1 VNQFSILKV
10 MTTRIAGGLRKAPK
24 KGAVKQSQNLM
35 VVANRLLKQ
44 LHNTSWLTGKKGYGE
59 LTSLFSF

>member
-10 MTTRIAGGLRKAPK
+10 MTTRIAVGLRKAPK

-44 LHNTSWLTGKKGYGE
+44 LHNTSWLTMTLGSAAAK
-59 LTSLFSF
+59 